1 MVLFVMVATALA
13 GVLISAVN
21 ARGVA
26 RHRTVAEQTAIE
38 QVEKV
43 RKYEYDKLG
52 FVSGNP
58 SGTIPVSEASKT
70 VTVSGVKLLVT
81 TAITYVAD
89 PTPTSYA
96 TSANYKKVVVTVKR
110 ASDSKTLTRQVTYVA
125 PPARAPLG
133 GIGNAIV
140 NVQVVDYGSNTP
152 VEGAAVDL
160 ATGPSAPRSDATD
173 VTGTVTFPALTPNPV
188 SGATAYYDLSASY
201 SGYVTLSDD
210 VSPGTAAHVQVAP
223 GQTLNTAIRIYRP
236 AELTVEVHRAD
247 GSNYPGIG
255 TVTVSSS
262 RGSETFAYSGSD
274 LVLTTLNGEP
284 IVPTLEYTVSAQ
296 LGALTPTPVTQY
308 VPDDYPS
315 DLTSTITLAVP
326 DYATLAVTVTQGASP
341 AAGAAVSITGGPDA
355 IDISGTAD
363 SNGFIAF
370 DVPAGDGYIASAT
383 NLGQGVSQTGV
394 SAPAGLTTPVS
405 LFLMPPVGSIVA
417 TVTWAGSPASGKT
430 VKLTGGPSG
439 VNLTGTT
446 ERPRAGDVHQ
456 SDARVGLRRD
466 GGSDAGIQRLADRLG
481 DGRIDD
487 AGDARAADREPDR
500 ERQAKRGQPER
511 RHREADRRA
520 DGHHRHSAA
529 TDELERKRD
538 VHERPRGL
546 GLHGEGVEVQRLQP
560 EERPE
565 HGGERAVRR
574 NQREHLVHPQ
584 HLSAAV
590 IRRRLQSVRGEGGF
604 SIVELLIGFIFIGLL
619 FGLFA
624 TVVVS
629 ALRHGDEIDEQ
640 TTLQVEARA
649 AVDNLAAELRQA
661 YTGDDAVAPIEAVSA
676 NTLTF
681 LSPDREQPF
690 HLRRISYRLQSGVLQ
705 RAQAKSTDTDGYPWS
720 IGALGGWHSQVGSV
734 VGTSLFTFYDSTGA
748 VTTTPSAVSTVA
760 IAVTVAT
767 KTSPN
772 RKYTYRTSVSLR
784 TPLA

>member
-1 MVLFVMVATALA
+1 MTRLPNRRSWMATVSALPGQSWRRRPSPAADAGFTLVESLLAMVLFVMVATALA

-58 SGTIPVSEASKT
+58 PGLIPVSEASKT
-70 VTVSGVKLLVT
+70 VTVSGIKLLVT

-173 VTGTVTFPALTPNPV
+173 ITGTVTFPALTPNPV
-188 SGATAYYDLSASY
+188 SGGTAYYDLSASY

-247 GSNYPGIG
+247 GSNYPGVG

-274 LVLTTLNGEP
+274 LVLTTLDGEP

-326 DYATLAVTVTQGASP
+326 AYATLAVTVTQGASP
-341 AAGAAVSITGGPDA
+341 AAGAAVSITGGPGA
-355 IDISGTAD
+355 INISGTAD

-370 DVPAGDGYIASAT
+370 DVPAGNGYVASAT
-383 NLGQGVSQTGV
+383 KTGPERVPDGDLG
-394 SAPAGLTTPVS
+394 AGRTDDAGQPGALAAGR
-405 LFLMPPVGSIVA
+405 LDRRHGHVGGLARLRQDREAHGRPERCQSDRHD
-417 TVTWAGSPASGKT
+417 
-430 VKLTGGPSG
+430 
-439 VNLTGTT
+439 

-456 SDARVGLRRD
+456 PDARVGLRRD
-466 GGSDAGIQRLADRLG
+466 GGSDAGIQRLAGRLG
-481 DGRIDD
+481 DGRVDD
-487 AGDARAADREPDR
+487 AGGAGATDGEPDR
-500 ERQAKRGQPER
+500 ERQAERRQPER
-511 RHREADRRA
+511 RHGQADRRA
-520 DGHHRHSAA
+520 DGYQRHRDAR
-529 TDELERKRD
+529 T
-538 VHERPRGL
+538 
-546 GLHGEGVEVQRLQP
+546 
-560 EERPE
+560 
-565 HGGERAVRR
+565 RA
-574 NQREHLVHPQ
+574 E
-584 HLSAAV
+584 
-590 IRRRLQSVRGEGGF
+590 
-604 SIVELLIGFIFIGLL
+604 
-619 FGLFA
+619 
-624 TVVVS
+624 T
-629 ALRHGDEIDEQ
+629 
-640 TTLQVEARA
+640 
-649 AVDNLAAELRQA
+649 
-661 YTGDDAVAPIEAVSA
+661 
-676 NTLTF
+676 
-681 LSPDREQPF
+681 
-690 HLRRISYRLQSGVLQ
+690 
-705 RAQAKSTDTDGYPWS
+705 
-720 IGALGGWHSQVGSV
+720 
-734 VGTSLFTFYDSTGA
+734 
-748 VTTTPSAVSTVA
+748 
-760 IAVTVAT
+760 
-767 KTSPN
+767 
-772 RKYTYRTSVSLR
+772 
-784 TPLA
+784 

>member
-1 MVLFVMVATALA
+1 MTRLPNRRSWMATVSALPGQSWRRRPSPAADAGFTLVESLLAMVLFVMVATALA

-58 SGTIPVSEASKT
+58 PGTIPVSEASKT
-70 VTVSGVKLLVT
+70 VTVSGIKLLVT
-81 TAITYVAD
+81 TSITYVAD

-152 VEGAAVDL
+152 VEGVAVDL
-160 ATGPSAPRSDATD
+160 ATGPSAPRSDSTD

-188 SGATAYYDLSASY
+188 SGATAYYDLSASS

-247 GSNYPGIG
+247 GSNYPGVG

-274 LVLTTLNGEP
+274 LVLTTLDGEP

-341 AAGAAVSITGGPDA
+341 AAGAAVGITGGPDA
-355 IDISGTAD
+355 INISGTAD

-370 DVPAGDGYIASAT
+370 DVPAGNGYVASAT
-383 NLGQGVSQTGV
+383 KLGQSVSQTGI

-405 LFLMPPVGSIVA
+405 LILLPPVGSIVA

-430 VKLTGGPSG
+430 VQLTGGPSG

-446 ERPRAGDVHQ
+446 N
-456 SDARVGLRRD
+456 GL
-466 GGSDAGIQRLADRLG
+466 GQVTFINLTPGSGYVVTADPTPGFNVSQAASVTAASTTPVALALPT
-481 DGRIDD
+481 
-487 AGDARAADREPDR
+487 ANLTVNV
-500 ERQAKRGQPER
+500 KRSGVNQ
-511 RHREADRRA
+511 
-520 DGHHRHSAA
+520 SAA
-529 TDELERKRD
+529 T
-538 VHERPRGL
+538 V
-546 GLHGEGVEVQRLQP
+546 RLT
-560 EERPE
+560 
-565 HGGERAVRR
+565 GGPMGITVTGTTNTSGNVTFTNVPVGSGYTVKAWKCSVSNPKSGQNTAV
-574 NQREHLVHPQ
+574 
-584 HLSAAV
+584 
-590 IRRRLQSVRGEGGF
+590 SVPSGG
-604 SIVELLIGFIFIGLL
+604 
-619 FGLFA
+619 
-624 TVVVS
+624 
-629 ALRHGDEIDEQ
+629 
-640 TTLQVEARA
+640 TTL
-649 AVDNLAAELRQA
+649 NISFTL
-661 YTGDDAVAPIEAVSA
+661 
-676 NTLTF
+676 NTC
-681 LSPDREQPF
+681 
-690 HLRRISYRLQSGVLQ
+690 
-705 RAQAKSTDTDGYPWS
+705 
-720 IGALGGWHSQVGSV
+720 
-734 VGTSLFTFYDSTGA
+734 
-748 VTTTPSAVSTVA
+748 
-760 IAVTVAT
+760 
-767 KTSPN
+767 
-772 RKYTYRTSVSLR
+772 
-784 TPLA
+784 PLP